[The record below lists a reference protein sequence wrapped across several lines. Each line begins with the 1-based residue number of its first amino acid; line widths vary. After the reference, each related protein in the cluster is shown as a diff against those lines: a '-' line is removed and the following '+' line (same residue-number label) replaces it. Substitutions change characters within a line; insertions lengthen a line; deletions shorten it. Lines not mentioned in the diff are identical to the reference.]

1 MPLNVTAIP
10 VSKTSLLLEWGD
22 PLIPIYF
29 NYTVT
34 VTLGQEEGVIYDI
47 FQPALLLN
55 LEGLE
60 CEPFEVTISM
70 PGNCEA
76 ITVEGS
82 LLVGKIRIFP
92 LFTNLIA
99 ITVIVHNFFTLYF
112 QSLHIR
118 CLKK

>member
-22 PLIPIYF
+22 PLIPISF
-29 NYTVT
+29 DYTVT
-34 VTLGQEEGVIYDI
+34 LTLGQEEGVIYDI
-47 FQPALLLN
+47 SQPSLLLN

-82 LLVGKIRIFP
+82 LLVGKIRIIL
-92 LFTNLIA
+92 LFTNLY
-99 ITVIVHNFFTLYF
+99 ITVIVHNLFTLYF
-112 QSLHIR
+112 QSLHIH